1 MLLYYTRSLHAVS
14 GRVVQG
20 LVCSV
25 RKIGPRVKESRNHH
39 CVLLR
44 PAMPALRNEAVQ
56 FSRQAYRLRHPQL
69 THKPLQQAQ
78 RQSGQHFVTMF
89 LESGKEPQPHS
100 QQTVS
105 LKNFHPSTSPKSFET
120 GMSHCTTGSPSA
132 ACSLKQQASNVC

>member
-1 MLLYYTRSLHAVS
+1 MLLCYTRSLHAVS

-20 LVCSV
+20 LVW
-25 RKIGPRVKESRNHH
+25 KIGPRVKESRSHH

-44 PAMPALRNEAVQ
+44 PAMLALRNEAVQ
-56 FSRQAYRLRHPQL
+56 FSQHAYRLRHIQL

-78 RQSGQHFVTMF
+78 RQSGQHFVTTF
-89 LESGKEPQPHS
+89 PESGKEPQPPS

-105 LKNFHPSTSPKSFET
+105 LKSFHPSTSPKSFET
-120 GMSHCTTGSPSA
+120 GMSHCMTGNPSV